1 MKLILSKNNLFSFH
15 CLQKLFWQAEQI
27 KFMKLNYA
35 WTVFVYLLNNTS
47 SLIVLNI
54 LNCLLILLIL
64 NINYKC
70 SQYPN
75 IVAVNFRLTNLRLK
89 IKYRNFSLLVYFF
102 KFSYFK
108 LYWKTLYIWVYLLQS
123 FYLCLNT
130 KDSEA
135 RFLRNFKRKVVI
147 G

>member
-1 MKLILSKNNLFSFH
+1 
-15 CLQKLFWQAEQI
+15 
-27 KFMKLNYA
+27 MKLNYA

-89 IKYRNFSLLVYFF
+89 IKYKNFSFPVCFFNLVILNYIE
-102 KFSYFK
+102 KFCIFECICSNPF
-108 LYWKTLYIWVYLLQS
+108 T
-123 FYLCLNT
+123 C
-130 KDSEA
+130 A
-135 RFLRNFKRKVVI
+135 
-147 G
+147 